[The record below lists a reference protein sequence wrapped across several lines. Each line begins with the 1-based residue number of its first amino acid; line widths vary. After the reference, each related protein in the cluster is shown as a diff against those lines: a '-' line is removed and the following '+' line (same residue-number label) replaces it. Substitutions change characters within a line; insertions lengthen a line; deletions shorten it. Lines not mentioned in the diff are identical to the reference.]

1 LQSGGVHIRPDMTAI
16 CANETALSTQV
27 AAQID
32 RRLTGYSSRQRRMPA
47 AFQGRV
53 LIPDTQ
59 AYGIEFGNPP
69 ARVPSLGETGA
80 ERRHWL
86 ATWRGKNERK

>member
-1 LQSGGVHIRPDMTAI
+1 MTAP

-27 AAQID
+27 TAQID
-32 RRLTGYSSRQRRMPA
+32 RRLTGYSGCQRRMPA

-59 AYGIEFGNPP
+59 AYWVESGNP
-69 ARVPSLGETGA
+69 ARVPSPGETGA
-80 ERRHWL
+80 ERRQRL
-86 ATWRGKNERK
+86 ATLAR